1 MAYPRLAGV
10 WLSNTPFDSL
20 VQTHQLANVFA
31 MCLSPQGGVMT
42 LVIILSIPKKIYISF
57 LTSKNKKGGI
67 DSKLY
72 TGSIQWTPIKR
83 EVTTSSCDADL
94 TNPF

>member
-1 MAYPRLAGV
+1 MPGVIGMAYPRLAGV

-42 LVIILSIPKKIYISF
+42 LVIILSIPKKNLHF
-57 LTSKNKKGGI
+57 FPNPKKQKGR
-67 DSKLY
+67 Y
-72 TGSIQWTPIKR
+72 R
-83 EVTTSSCDADL
+83 
-94 TNPF
+94 